1 MIRISKS
8 SVNRLVIMGLVSLL
22 LPLLVPSRALAQ
34 GAGQKRGGANQED
47 GPIFSEY
54 RGVQIGMTAD
64 EARKKLG
71 HLKDKGDTQDFFV
84 FSDNETA
91 QVVYDAATHKVVTVS
106 VDFMSGA
113 ADVPVAKAVIGS
125 DLQAKPDG
133 SMYKMVRY
141 AKAGYWVSYSKTAG
155 DSPLTSVTIQK
166 IQ

>member
-8 SVNRLVIMGLVSLL
+8 SVNRLVFMGLVSLV
-22 LPLLVPSRALAQ
+22 LPLVVPSRALAQ
-34 GAGQKRGGANQED
+34 GTGQRRAVANQED

-54 RGVQIGMTAD
+54 RGVQIGMSAD

-91 QVVYDAATHKVVTVS
+91 QVVYDAATHKVVTLS

-113 ADVPVAKAVIGS
+113 ADVPLAKAVIGS
-125 DLQAKPDG
+125 DIQAKPDG